1 MSLLTVEKV
10 THGFG
15 ARQILEDASFR
26 LLKGEHIGLIGANGE
41 GKSTFLNIITGKI
54 LPDAGKITW
63 SRHVTVGYLD
73 QHTVLKKGM
82 TIREVLHTAFN
93 HMHDLEA
100 EMLKLYE
107 DMALPENADKMDEM
121 MEDAGE
127 IQQILEYSGFY
138 QLDAKIEE
146 VAGGLGLRDI
156 GLDRD
161 VSDLS
166 GGQRTKVLLVKLLL
180 ENPSIL
186 ILDEPTNYLDHE
198 HIVWLTRYLQDYEN
212 AFLLVSHD
220 MEFLNSVV
228 NVIYNLDGGNL
239 TRYTGDY
246 ENFRR
251 MYEIQ
256 KSQEKAAYERQQ
268 AEIEKLEDFIARNK
282 ARVATRGMAHSRQK
296 QLDKM
301 EILERPTE
309 KIKPEFQFLM
319 ARTPSRFVVEAKELV
334 IGYSQDEPL
343 TRPLSFTL
351 ERGQKVAIVGTNGLG
366 KSTLLKTILGKLPPL
381 GGEVQ
386 LGDYLFPGY
395 FEQEAARD
403 SQETAL
409 DTFWAQ
415 FPSMENREVRLCLA
429 KCGLTNEHITSQ
441 MRVLSGGENAK
452 VRLAIVMNREH
463 NWLILDEPTNHLDIT
478 SKEIL
483 EEAIRNYT
491 GTVLYVSHDRYFINQ
506 TATRI
511 IELKDKQLTNYIGNY
526 DYYESHRAQPAS
538 TGKQAFAPVSDTV
551 SQEKQA
557 ESQAKLSWKENKAE
571 QARLRKKAN
580 DLKKLEDKIEQ
591 LENRL
596 AEIDEEFLVPE
607 NATNVALLNDLTK
620 ERNSVEEELNTMYE
634 QWEELSSEE

>member
-54 LPDAGKITW
+54 MPDEGKITW

-73 QHTVLKKGM
+73 QHSVLKKGT
-82 TIREVLHTAFN
+82 TIREVLKTAFN
-93 HMHDLEA
+93 HMYELEA
-100 EMLKLYE
+100 EMLRLYD
-107 DMALPENADKMDEM
+107 DMASAESDEAINEM
-121 MEDAGE
+121 MEAAGE

-138 QLDAKIEE
+138 QLDSKIEE

-156 GLDRD
+156 GLDKD

-198 HIVWLTRYLQDYEN
+198 HIVWLTRFLQEYEN
-212 AFLLVSHD
+212 AFILVSHD
-220 MEFLNSVV
+220 MDFLNSVV
-228 NVIYNLDGGNL
+228 NVIYNLDGGTL

-246 ENFRR
+246 NNFLR

-256 KSQEKAAYERQQ
+256 KAQEQRAYERQQ

-282 ARVATRGMAHSRQK
+282 ARVATRGMANSRQK
-296 QLDKM
+296 QLDKI
-301 EILERPTE
+301 EILDRPTE
-309 KIKPEFQFLM
+309 KIKPEFSFLM
-319 ARTPSRFVVEAKELV
+319 ARTPSRFIVEAKDLV
-334 IGYSQDEPL
+334 LGYEKENPL
-343 TRPLSFTL
+343 TKPVSFTL

-366 KSTLLKTILGKLPPL
+366 KTTLLKTILGKLPPVS
-381 GGEVQ
+381 GEVH

-395 FEQEAARD
+395 FEQEAGRD
-403 SQETAL
+403 SDVTAL
-409 DTFWAQ
+409 DTFWAE

-463 NWLILDEPTNHLDIT
+463 NWLVLDEPTNHLDVDAKDELKRALIEYPGT
-478 SKEIL
+478 IL
-483 EEAIRNYT
+483 
-491 GTVLYVSHDRYFINQ
+491 LVSHDPSF
-506 TATRI
+506 
-511 IELKDKQLTNYIGNY
+511 
-526 DYYESHRAQPAS
+526 YEDFV
-538 TGKQAFAPVSDTV
+538 TDIWNV
-551 SQEKQA
+551 
-557 ESQAKLSWKENKAE
+557 
-571 QARLRKKAN
+571 
-580 DLKKLEDKIEQ
+580 EDWTTKI
-591 LENRL
+591 
-596 AEIDEEFLVPE
+596 V
-607 NATNVALLNDLTK
+607 
-620 ERNSVEEELNTMYE
+620 
-634 QWEELSSEE
+634 